1 MELKDKKFVYH
12 RALNS
17 EAAFREFLEKSAAS
31 KYTLAAEGDICWIEL
46 DGKCI
51 IYIHHPD
58 AAGKPLSS
66 TKIKELLEKDALFT
80 LEKLLTINATA
91 HFVFELKTGEGD
103 LSAFLLAFR
112 EILERFDVQNAIV
125 DAFSVEQLKAL
136 KRVMP
141 ELKTSLHTKFLM
153 GHYVLE
159 TTFEKPYVR
168 AHNIYKMNYIDTF
181 TISYKT
187 THVNLCNLDIDE
199 SYKHIYKA
207 KKSLNLGAVKSMA
220 AFERAVNSNAE
231 YIYLRSSEVLEHYE
245 SYLEECSH

>member
-17 EAAFREFLEKSAAS
+17 EAAFREFLERDAAS

-46 DGKCI
+46 DGECV

-66 TKIKELLEKDALFT
+66 KKVKELLEKDELFT
-80 LEKLLTINATA
+80 LEKLLSINATA
-91 HFVFELKTGEGD
+91 NFILELKTGEGD

-125 DAFSVEQLKAL
+125 DAFSAEQLKAL
-136 KRVMP
+136 KTVMP
-141 ELKTSLHTKFLM
+141 NIKTSLHTKFLM
-153 GHYVLE
+153 GCYVLE
-159 TTFEKPYVR
+159 TTFEKPYFR
-168 AHNIYKMNYIDTF
+168 AHNIYKMDYIDTF

-187 THVNLCNLDIDE
+187 THTNLFDLDIDK
-199 SYKHIYKA
+199 SYHHIHKA
-207 KKSLNLGAVKSMA
+207 KKSLNLGAIKNMT
-220 AFERAVNSNAE
+220 AFKRALSSNAE
-231 YIYLRSSEVLEHYE
+231 YIYLRSSEVLESYE
-245 SYLEECSH
+245 AYLEECSH